1 MTESNNKNI
10 LTDTNINKKE
20 NRECII
26 SLILSICSITCFL
39 ALNISVFYIDKLHS
53 IRSILNPLVN
63 IFLIFSFVFMIRVR
77 VKYRKNIFGKLS
89 MISYILFLIIVI
101 CLTAFFIYIA
111 VVTLQALGN
120 ELSNFF
126 NFIQTIN

>member
-26 SLILSICSITCFL
+26 SLILSICSIICFL

>member
-53 IRSILNPLVN
+53 IRSILNPVVN

-111 VVTLQALGN
+111 VVTLQSLGN
-120 ELSNFF
+120 ALSDFF